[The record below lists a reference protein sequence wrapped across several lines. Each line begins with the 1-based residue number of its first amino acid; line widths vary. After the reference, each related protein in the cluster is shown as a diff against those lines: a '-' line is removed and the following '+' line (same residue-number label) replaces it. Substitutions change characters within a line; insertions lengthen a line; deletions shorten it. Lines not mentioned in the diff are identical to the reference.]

1 MKKQSVMGIFAILA
15 IFALLAGIYLGN
27 KKYTPAPAEHPVSQA
42 FFQLNLADLQGQQR
56 PLSAWQNQFLVV
68 NFWATWCAPC
78 VEEMPELNQLQ
89 QEFKGKEIQVLGL
102 AIDSASNVKEFQQK
116 TGVSYPLLLAGVDG
130 SELTRKMGNQAGGLP
145 FTALINKQGKIVKTY
160 LGRLKID
167 QLRADITKFYAE
179 N

>member
-1 MKKQSVMGIFAILA
+1 MKKQSVIGIFAIFA

-27 KKYTPAPAEHPVSQA
+27 KKFTPAAAEHPVSQA
-42 FFQLNLADLQGQQR
+42 FFQLKLANLQGQIQ
-56 PLSAWQNQFLVV
+56 PLSTWQNQFLVV

-89 QEFKGKEIQVLGL
+89 QEFKGKQIQVLGL